1 MKQTTNGQRA
11 AIYARVSSEQQAEV
25 GTIAS
30 QVAALEERLQ
40 HDGLTLDPEWRFL
53 DDGYSGSTLVRP
65 ALERL
70 RDAVAGGAI
79 DRLYVYS
86 PDRLARQ
93 FACQAVLV
101 HEFQQAGVEL
111 VFVNRPLGNTP
122 EDQLLLQVQGVV
134 AEYERAQIL
143 ERSRRGKRHAALR
156 GSVNVLTRAPYGYR
170 YIRKAEGGGVARYEV
185 VLEEAR
191 VVRQIFT
198 WVAEERCS
206 LREVCRRLQRQN
218 TPSPSGRQRWDAGT
232 LAGMLRNPTYTGTA
246 RYGKSQVGPRRPR
259 SHPPKNG
266 VEHPR
271 QPYSVYDS
279 ADGGIPIPV
288 PALVDEAVFAA
299 VAEQLT
305 ENRRRAR
312 QQRSQAHYL
321 LQGLLVCPDCGY
333 AWSGRHGKG
342 RPNTFPERHYR
353 YYGCGGLNTARS
365 GRQWVC
371 PNRPARMEALDD
383 LVWQDVCALLNDPAR
398 VAQEYQRRLQ
408 SPGERTLTRP
418 TEAVTALLQKV
429 KRGIGRLIDAYQ
441 DGLLDK
447 SEFEPRLRGA
457 KERLAQLEAEAQTQ
471 AAAQAQEEELR
482 LVIGHLHEFSERVGS
497 GLATADWDTRR
508 AILQALVKKVEV
520 GQEQVRVVYRVN
532 TPPFAQSPQGANLR
546 HCGSRAHRRFT
557 ESRVDSLSASLHRC
571 IVASLHHT
579 PPAMQCMQCM
589 Q

>member
-1 MKQTTNGQRA
+1 MKLTTNGPRA
-11 AIYARVSSEQQAEV
+11 AIYARVSSEQQAEG

-40 HDGLTLDPEWRFL
+40 RDGLTLDPEWRFL

-70 RDAVAGGAI
+70 RDAVASGAI

-101 HEFQQAGVEL
+101 HEFHQAGVEL

-143 ERSRRGKRHAALR
+143 ERSRRGKRHAALH

-170 YIRKAEGGGVARYEV
+170 YVRKSEGGGVARYEV
-185 VLEEAR
+185 VLDEAR

-206 LREVCRRLQRQN
+206 LREVCRRLQRQG
-218 TPSPSGRQRWDAGT
+218 TPSPSGRQRWDGGT
-232 LAGMLRNPTYTGTA
+232 LAGMLRNSTYTGTA
-246 RYGKSQVGPRRPR
+246 RYGKTHFGPRRPR
-259 SHPPKNG
+259 SHPPRNG

-271 QPYSVYDS
+271 QPYSVYAS

-288 PALVDEAVFAA
+288 PALVDAAVFAA

-312 QQRSQAHYL
+312 QRMAKAHYL

-333 AWSGRHGKG
+333 ALSGHHGKS

-353 YYGCGGLNTARS
+353 YYGCAFNAARCGGQRL
-365 GRQWVC
+365 C
-371 PNRPARMEALDD
+371 PNRPVRMEALDE
-383 LVWQDVCALLNDPAR
+383 LVWRDVRALLNDPAR
-398 VAQEYQRRLQ
+398 VTQEYQRRLQ
-408 SPGERTLTRP
+408 SPSERTGTRP

-457 KERLAQLEAEAQTQ
+457 KERLAQLDAEAQTQ

-482 LVIGHLHEFSERVGS
+482 LVIGHLQEFSERVGS
-497 GLATADWDTRR
+497 SLATADWDTRR
-508 AILQALVKKVEV
+508 AILRALVKRVEV
-520 GQEQVRVVYRVN
+520 GQDQVRVVYRVN
-532 TPPFAQSPQGANLR
+532 APPFVESPDGGILR
-546 HCGSRAHRRFT
+546 HCGSGAHRRCRAFHEMPGT
-557 ESRVDSLSASLHRC
+557 YKKLEVNRPSTG
-571 IVASLHHT
+571 T
-579 PPAMQCMQCM
+579 PRIFFDF
-589 Q
+589 

>member
-1 MKQTTNGQRA
+1 MKQLTDCQRA
-11 AIYARVSSEQQAEV
+11 AIYARVSSEQQAED

-53 DDGYSGSTLVRP
+53 DDGYSGSTLIRP

-70 RDAVAGGAI
+70 RDAVASGVM

-101 HEFQQAGVEL
+101 HEFHQAGVEL
-111 VFVNRPLGNTP
+111 VFVNRPVANTP

-143 ERSRRGKRHAALR
+143 ERSRRGKRHAALH
-156 GSVNVLTRAPYGYR
+156 GSVNVLSRAPYGYR
-170 YIRKAEGGGVARYEV
+170 YVCKSEGGGVARYEV

-198 WVAEERCS
+198 WVAQERCS
-206 LREVCRRLQRQN
+206 LREVCRRLQRQG

-232 LAGMLRNPTYTGTA
+232 LAKMLRNPTYTGTA
-246 RYGKSQVGPRRPR
+246 RYGRTHVGPRRPR

-279 ADGGIPIPV
+279 ADGGIPIAV

-312 QQRSQAHYL
+312 QRRAGAHYL
-321 LQGLLVCPDCGY
+321 LSGLLVCPDCGY
-333 AWSGRHGKG
+333 AWSGQHHKVS
-342 RPNTFPERHYR
+342 NTFPERHYR
-353 YYGCGGLNTARS
+353 YYGCGGLNAARC
-365 GRQWVC
+365 GGQRLC
-371 PNRPARMEALDD
+371 PNRPARVEALDE

-398 VAQEYQRRLQ
+398 LTQEYQRRLQ
-408 SPGERTLTRP
+408 SPSERTGTRP

-447 SEFEPRLRGA
+447 TEFEPRLRGA
-457 KERLAQLEAEAQTQ
+457 KQRLARLEAEAQTQ
-471 AAAQAQEEELR
+471 STAQAQEEELR

-508 AILQALVKKVEV
+508 AILKALVKRIEV

-532 TPPFAQSPQGANLR
+532 TPPFAQSPQGGNSR
-546 HCGSRAHRRFT
+546 HCGSR
-557 ESRVDSLSASLHRC
+557 
-571 IVASLHHT
+571 IHT
-579 PPAMQCMQCM
+579 
-589 Q
+589 

>member
-1 MKQTTNGQRA
+1 MKQLTDCQRA
-11 AIYARVSSEQQAEV
+11 AIYARVSSEQQAED

-53 DDGYSGSTLVRP
+53 DDGYSGSTLIRP

-70 RDAVAGGAI
+70 RDAVASGVM

-101 HEFQQAGVEL
+101 HEFHQAGVEL
-111 VFVNRPLGNTP
+111 VFVNRPVANTP

-143 ERSRRGKRHAALR
+143 ERSRRGKRHAALH
-156 GSVNVLTRAPYGYR
+156 GSVNVLSRAPYGYR
-170 YIRKAEGGGVARYEV
+170 YVCKSEGGGVARYEV

-198 WVAEERCS
+198 WVAQERCS
-206 LREVCRRLQRQN
+206 LREVCRRLQRQG

-232 LAGMLRNPTYTGTA
+232 LAKMLRNPTYTGTA
-246 RYGKSQVGPRRPR
+246 RYGRTHVGPRRPR

-279 ADGGIPIPV
+279 ADGGIPIAV

-312 QQRSQAHYL
+312 QRRAGAHYL
-321 LQGLLVCPDCGY
+321 LSGLLVCPDCGY
-333 AWSGRHGKG
+333 AWSGQHHKVS
-342 RPNTFPERHYR
+342 NTFPERHYR
-353 YYGCGGLNTARS
+353 YYGCGGLNAARC
-365 GRQWVC
+365 GGQRLC
-371 PNRPARMEALDD
+371 PNRPARVEALDE

-398 VAQEYQRRLQ
+398 LAQEYQRRLQ
-408 SPGERTLTRP
+408 SPSERTGTRP

-447 SEFEPRLRGA
+447 TEFEPRLRGA
-457 KERLAQLEAEAQTQ
+457 KQRLARLEAEAQTQ
-471 AAAQAQEEELR
+471 STAQAQEEELR

-497 GLATADWDTRR
+497 RLATADWDTRR
-508 AILQALVKKVEV
+508 AILKALVKRIEV

-532 TPPFAQSPQGANLR
+532 TPPFAQSPQGGNSR
-546 HCGSRAHRRFT
+546 HCGSR
-557 ESRVDSLSASLHRC
+557 
-571 IVASLHHT
+571 IHT
-579 PPAMQCMQCM
+579 
-589 Q
+589 

>member
-1 MKQTTNGQRA
+1 MKQPTIGQRA
-11 AIYARVSSEQQAEV
+11 AIYARVSSEQQAEG

-40 HDGLTLDPEWRFL
+40 RDGLNLDPEWRFL

-70 RDAVAGGAI
+70 RDAVASGAI

-101 HEFQQAGVEL
+101 HEFHEAGVEL
-111 VFVNRPLGNTP
+111 VFVNRPLGHTP

-170 YIRKAEGGGVARYEV
+170 YVRKSEGGGVARYEV
-185 VLEEAR
+185 VLDEAR

-198 WVAEERCS
+198 WVAQERCS
-206 LREVCRRLQRQN
+206 LREVCRRLQHQG
-218 TPSPSGRQRWDAGT
+218 TLSPSGRQRWDAGT
-232 LAGMLRNPTYTGTA
+232 LAGMLRNPTYIGTA
-246 RYGKSQVGPRRPR
+246 YYGKSHVGPRRPR

-266 VEHPR
+266 VEQPR
-271 QPYSVYDS
+271 QPYSVYAS

-288 PALVDEAVFAA
+288 PALVDEALFAA

-305 ENRRRAR
+305 DNRRRAR
-312 QQRSQAHYL
+312 QRRAGAHYL
-321 LQGLLVCPDCGY
+321 LSGLLVCPDCGY
-333 AWSGRHGKG
+333 ALSGQHGKG

-353 YYGCGGLNTARS
+353 YYGCGGLNAARC
-365 GRQWVC
+365 GGQRLC
-371 PNRPARMEALDD
+371 PNRPVRTEALDE

-398 VAQEYQRRLQ
+398 VTQEYHRRLQ
-408 SPGERTLTRP
+408 SPSERTGTRP
-418 TEAVTALLQKV
+418 TQAVTALLQKV

-441 DGLLDK
+441 EGLLDK

-457 KERLAQLEAEAQTQ
+457 KKRLAQLEAEAQAQ

-497 GLATADWDTRR
+497 GLAAADWDTRR
-508 AILQALVKKVEV
+508 VILRALVKRIEV

-532 TPPFAQSPQGANLR
+532 TPPFAKSPDGGSSR
-546 HCGSRAHRRFT
+546 HCGSGAHARCN
-557 ESRVDSLSASLHRC
+557 ESHEDKTNTMFL
-571 IVASLHHT
+571 IF
-579 PPAMQCMQCM
+579 
-589 Q
+589 